1 MVNVLLLKRGVLDK
15 ILRIFLK
22 SKAKINPTEIP
33 KEVQKEIQNQYNHK
47 NSQIPNNQHKP
58 PKQKNKIFKPMQ

>member
-33 KEVQKEIQNQYNHK
+33 
-47 NSQIPNNQHKP
+47 
-58 PKQKNKIFKPMQ
+58 